1 MLTPSGVLHL
11 QKIESFHC
19 RFSCWRVPSILY
31 IPHPFKKASS
41 LFVVILRAHFLCIP
55 RFFGWLELEVDSC
68 QNTWAVNIGS
78 SLFFKEHLETH
89 PLAELVVCVWETHFL
104 ARPCLWYFDDSL
116 HYVFRWCESCTLLL
130 HHRMTI
136 FFLQLMTRW
145 PVQFHNSGVSCLCPT
160 SRCSGSSP
168 NIRSSTSSPCFTISY
183 AYLSAR
189 CGDQWPSLPS
199 NTRIE
204 SVLRCEKPCATR
216 ILHSELFSTLIE
228 FPFCRCHAGLH
239 LGKGCQFPDR
249 NSLLSR
255 LVVAPVSVLCCSLC
269 KES

>member
-136 FFLQLMTRW
+136 FFYNWWLDDQFNFTTPGFHAFAPQVGVLGRRRIYVAAPAHHVSPFPMPTFPRDVGINGHHCPATLELNLCCGVKSHVPPAFSIPNSFLRW
-145 PVQFHNSGVSCLCPT
+145 S
-160 SRCSGSSP
+160 
-168 NIRSSTSSPCFTISY
+168 
-183 AYLSAR
+183 
-189 CGDQWPSLPS
+189 
-199 NTRIE
+199 
-204 SVLRCEKPCATR
+204 
-216 ILHSELFSTLIE
+216 
-228 FPFCRCHAGLH
+228 
-239 LGKGCQFPDR
+239 
-249 NSLLSR
+249 NSLFADVMLACTWAKDASS
-255 LVVAPVSVLCCSLC
+255 LTGIVCSADW
-269 KES
+269 